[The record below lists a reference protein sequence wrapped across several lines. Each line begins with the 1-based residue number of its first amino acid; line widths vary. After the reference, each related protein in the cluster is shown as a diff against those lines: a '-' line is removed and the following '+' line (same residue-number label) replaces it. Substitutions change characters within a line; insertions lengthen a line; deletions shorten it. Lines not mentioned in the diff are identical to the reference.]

1 MNNICKTEDC
11 TGCFACMNICPRNAI
26 SIERDILD
34 KTVPKIDAKKCI
46 DCGLCKKVCPV
57 NTKPVFNKAEC
68 AYAAWSKDP
77 DDLNKSA
84 SGGIAA
90 VLTRAILNS
99 GGCVFGAASVE
110 RETRHICVT
119 TIDEAEKLRGSK
131 YVQSNISFIYR
142 QVKEKL
148 EKEIKVLFIGTPC
161 QVAGLNSYL
170 GKKHKNLLT
179 VDLICHGVVP
189 HKYLQEYLDKKSKGK
204 WDTYSFR
211 GVNDSYITAYQNGVI
226 KYKRYAEHDIY
237 YGGFYNGLFFRE
249 NCYQCEYSSCQRVSD
264 ITIGDF
270 WGIDRSTLKRK
281 YNGKISVVL
290 PNTEKGHSFWKCIQD
305 KFYSEQR
312 TLEEA
317 ANKLQTN
324 LRKPS
329 PKHQER
335 DFFVKNYP
343 KYGFI
348 KTVKRTQLGRKIS
361 RLYLKNRIYTALH
374 R

>member
-1 MNNICKTEDC
+1 MNNICETEDC
-11 TGCFACMNICPRNAI
+11 TGCFACMNICPQNAI
-26 SIERDILD
+26 SIDRDILD
-34 KTVPKIDAKKCI
+34 KTIPKIDAKKCI

-57 NTKPVFNKAEC
+57 NTKPVFNRAEC

-77 DDLNKSA
+77 DDLNKSS

-99 GGCVFGAASVE
+99 GGCVFGAASLE
-110 RETRHICVT
+110 RETKHICVT

-131 YVQSNISFIYR
+131 YVQSNIGFIYR

-148 EKEIKVLFIGTPC
+148 EKEIEVLFIGTPC
-161 QVAGLNSYL
+161 QVAGLTSYL

-179 VDLICHGVVP
+179 VDLICHGTPP
-189 HKYLQEYLDKKSKGK
+189 HKYLEKYLNKQAHSQ
-204 WDTYSFR
+204 WTRYSFR
-211 GVNDSYITAYQNGVI
+211 KGNKWGLISYNKDKTTYDCISDY
-226 KYKRYAEHDIY
+226 DIY
-237 YGGFYNGLFFRE
+237 FQSFLKGLIYRD
-249 NCYQCEYSSCQRVSD
+249 NCYKCIYARLERVSD

-281 YNGKISVVL
+281 YDGKISVVL
-290 PNTEKGHSFWKCIQD
+290 PNTEKGYSFWECVQD
-305 KFYSEQR
+305 QFYSEQR
-312 TLEEA
+312 TIEEA

-324 LRKPS
+324 LRNPS
-329 PKHQER
+329 PKHEER
-335 DFFVKNYP
+335 EFFVKNYP

-348 KTVKRTQLGRKIS
+348 KAVKRTQLGRKIG
-361 RLYLKNRIYTALH
+361 RLHLKYKIYTALH